1 MVNQPRLAMAGLQT
15 IPLPSA
21 VLLRRGAV
29 EVKIAGTG
37 AGEVVRTLLSAFA
50 PPGAT
55 PDEVCARFPERDRP
69 AVRNLVDELRQRRLL
84 LPEDVV
90 AEPED
95 VDSARRD
102 VFHWHFGQQETT
114 VRWSLSTRR
123 ITVIGVNAVS
133 ARLLPALS
141 AAGAA
146 NVELIDFPQLRNI
159 AVRPGDVGTAH
170 IVEAGADWL
179 DGAGPESVHCVVA
192 TSDFGPVPGLRLWN
206 RFCAERRIPFLPVVL
221 DNLIG
226 TVGPLFLLGETPCYE
241 CLRARI
247 ESHVDDLTARREIEE
262 AAFEGQRFAALHP
275 AAATMLAELTAVE
288 LTRWFGGGRPLTRQA
303 GTLVEVAMAEPSVA
317 TRKILRV
324 PHCSVCGPATR
335 HSASTVWLTG
345 VDPR

>member
-1 MVNQPRLAMAGLQT
+1 MVSEPRLAMAGLQT

-29 EVKIAGTG
+29 EVKITGTG
-37 AGEVVRTLLSAFA
+37 AGEVVRVLLSAFA

-55 PDEVCARFPERDRP
+55 PGEVCARFPERDRP

-95 VDSARRD
+95 VDAARRD
-102 VFHWHFGQQETT
+102 VFHWHFGQQEDT
-114 VRWSLSTRR
+114 VRGSLSSRR

-159 AVRPGDVGTAH
+159 ALRPEDVSTGQAA
-170 IVEAGADWL
+170 EAGPDWL
-179 DGAGPESVHCVVA
+179 EGADADTVGCVVA

-241 CLRARI
+241 CLRARAD
-247 ESHVDDLTARREIEE
+247 SHVDDLQARREIEN

-275 AAATMLAELTAVE
+275 AAATILAELSAVE

-303 GTLVEVAMAEPSVA
+303 GTLVEVTMAEPAVV
-317 TRKILRV
+317 TRKVLRV
-324 PHCSVCGPATR
+324 PHCPVCGPATT
-335 HSASTVWLTG
+335 HSASTVWLTE